1 MEQYEVDH
9 NAEKKRTVTLN
20 ELKELVENLP
30 EGTILRVEFANEEG
44 DDDGE

>member
-1 MEQYEVDH
+1 MEQYEVNQ
-9 NAEKKRTVTLN
+9 NADKKRTVTLD

-30 EGTILRVEFANEEG
+30 EGTILRVEFAKEEG

>member
-30 EGTILRVEFANEEG
+30 EGTIIHVEFVKEG
-44 DDDGE
+44 DDDDGK